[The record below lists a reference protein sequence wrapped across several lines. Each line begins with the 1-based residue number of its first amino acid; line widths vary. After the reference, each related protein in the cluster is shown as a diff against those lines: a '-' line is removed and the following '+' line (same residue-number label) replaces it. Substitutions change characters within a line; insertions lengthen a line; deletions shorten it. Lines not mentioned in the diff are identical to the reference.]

1 VTRKSTS
8 TTVCLLSSEVQYDK
22 RQQSKAITAHS
33 NDVMAIAGI
42 QNKRTLAALL
52 PSRVVRRKRAK
63 AQKTSIQNSG
73 ESNASSKPPHTKAI
87 PVAFSGAVKKRIRAG
102 TRKNAE
108 KRSHSSQNVLRVR
121 HGHLD
126 DASPHTI
133 TALVIIVVLGFVRL
147 GLFGKL

>member
-1 VTRKSTS
+1 
-8 TTVCLLSSEVQYDK
+8 
-22 RQQSKAITAHS
+22 
-33 NDVMAIAGI
+33 M
-42 QNKRTLAALL
+42 RTLAALL
-52 PSRVVRRKRAK
+52 PSRVVTRKRAK